1 MDTLPPPS
9 PHRPSLTGPVVL
21 IALGLMFLAG
31 QFVPE
36 WGISKTWPAL
46 LIVIGVIKLLNS
58 SRPPR
63 APRGPG
69 V

>member
-1 MDTLPPPS
+1 MNDSSLPE
-9 PHRPSLTGPVVL
+9 RRLSLMGPVVL
-21 IALGLMFLAG
+21 IALGVMFLLG
-31 QFVPE
+31 QFVPG

-46 LIVIGVIKLLNS
+46 LIVVGVIKLFNV

-63 APRGPG
+63 APRGPK